1 MNRSNND
8 FVVTDV
14 SDVIDTVLTRRIKKL
29 GIRLLRKQKIKK
41 IFNL

>member
-1 MNRSNND
+1 MNMFYTGKKKSEAMYKQTIL
-8 FVVTDV
+8 V
-14 SDVIDTVLTRRIKKL
+14 KKL

>member
-1 MNRSNND
+1 MNMFYTGKKKYSQ
-8 FVVTDV
+8 TILL
-14 SDVIDTVLTRRIKKL
+14 SKL

>member
-1 MNRSNND
+1 MFYTGKKKYSAIEQSIL
-8 FVVTDV
+8 V
-14 SDVIDTVLTRRIKKL
+14 KKL